1 MARNRPAA
9 ERQLTPE
16 QITAQEVDRA
26 RALRCVELGT
36 CQLLWYRKP
45 DQYKPAK
52 WHWQIGDVCDQ
63 IIADARAGISS
74 WWILEA
80 PPRHGKSEHVG
91 RGMGARLMALEPGA
105 SVLYCTSTEKRA
117 RNVSRAAQQLVERL
131 APHFPHLERS
141 VPWETTEW
149 VTAGDGGWV
158 GCGAGGSTGGIGAKL
173 VIVDDV
179 TGSARRQRSE
189 AEKDSLWEWLKED
202 VLSRSENGP
211 VVIMETRR
219 GLDDVIGRIE
229 EEWPGRCKRYTWR
242 FVSDGLEKHTH
253 PKDKRKPGDYLWP
266 EKYGADWHATQ
277 PQLRPG
283 ERVYETLYRQNP
295 IRTGGEVLLAE
306 WLENRY
312 PGDPRAM
319 RNIADKG
326 TTIAFVDTS
335 SKTEERNDPT
345 GIVIMA
351 RFGPKIRI
359 LHAEEVKPH
368 DLTSHLADLHS
379 TWSLDG
385 VVEEDTSI
393 APEIKRQ
400 WDRLRAEGREL
411 PPMVL
416 QSVAGGGDKV
426 ERMKPFEIRWIAKD
440 YELPRAAPWVA
451 GYKAHMLAVPNGS
464 HDDMWDATTIGF
476 AYYDDG
482 SRKAR
487 TTKVRR

>member
-1 MARNRPAA
+1 
-9 ERQLTPE
+9 
-16 QITAQEVDRA
+16 
-26 RALRCVELGT
+26 
-36 CQLLWYRKP
+36 
-45 DQYKPAK
+45 
-52 WHWQIGDVCDQ
+52 
-63 IIADARAGISS
+63 
-74 WWILEA
+74 
-80 PPRHGKSEHVG
+80 
-91 RGMGARLMALEPGA
+91 
-105 SVLYCTSTEKRA
+105 
-117 RNVSRAAQQLVERL
+117 
-131 APHFPHLERS
+131 
-141 VPWETTEW
+141 
-149 VTAGDGGWV
+149 
-158 GCGAGGSTGGIGAKL
+158 
-173 VIVDDV
+173 
-179 TGSARRQRSE
+179 
-189 AEKDSLWEWLKED
+189 
-202 VLSRSENGP
+202 
-211 VVIMETRR
+211 METRR

-242 FVSDGLEKHTH
+242 FVSDGPEKHTH

-283 ERVYETLYRQNP
+283 ERVYETLYKQNP